1 MIKVK
6 LKMPKKLLNVKA
18 TQDAINEASDDTL
31 KFSKDKL
38 ESVTGKFDTVDVAWD
53 EISISGKPADWEL
66 STTNKI
72 YGYLDEGTRVR
83 YAHMTP
89 NFVPRTSPGSFSVG
103 PKVGGVAFI
112 DKSRPLP
119 GIKARKW
126 TIESAKAAQKEAGKL
141 FNSAVKNFK

>member
-1 MIKVK
+1 M
-6 LKMPKKLLNVKA
+6 
-18 TQDAINEASDDTL
+18 
-31 KFSKDKL
+31 
-38 ESVTGKFDTVDVAWD
+38 
-53 EISISGKPADWEL
+53 
-66 STTNKI
+66 
-72 YGYLDEGTRVR
+72 R